1 MAAASPASVL
11 PEAGVPEIPDLVE
24 CLARARSN
32 QDQTRIAAQGLQ
44 RLLHARVAVSAGGT
58 FRAELRDVVA
68 SAVLVPRSH
77 HAPRPEPLGR
87 PGPPGWPSVA
97 ASLLISAG
105 PRHRTPRY
113 LLWRADPFNANDIQ
127 AADGIALTLIAL
139 HLRWETTEGT
149 VPLRTLPQPAP
160 EVGELGLTARETVI
174 LEHLAQGLS
183 AEAIAMV
190 AGISPRTV
198 RKHLQHVYAK
208 LGAHDRLVAVEAARA
223 AGLLR
228 SGRGDLVRR

>member
-1 MAAASPASVL
+1 MAAASLASAL
-11 PEAGVPEIPDLVE
+11 PESSAPEIPELVE
-24 CLARARSN
+24 GLARARSN

-44 RLLHARVAVSAGGT
+44 RLLHARVAVSTGGS
-58 FRAELRDVVA
+58 FRAELRERVA

-77 HAPRPEPLGR
+77 HPPRPDPAGR
-87 PGPPGWPSVA
+87 GTLGWPGA
-97 ASLLISAG
+97 AGALLISAG

-139 HLRWETTEGT
+139 HLRWEATEGT
-149 VPLRTLPQPAP
+149 LRMRALPQAAP
-160 EVGELGLTARETVI
+160 ELCALVLTARENVI

-183 AEAIAMV
+183 AEAIALL

-228 SGRGDLVRR
+228 GGHGDLVRR